1 LTTFVLC
8 LVDVFSTD
16 SRHTY
21 GYKLCISSR
30 RLALLFVRGRLHTRA
45 SQEKRKDASYIYI
58 YIYIYITRSFNFTF
72 SSIDDVLALTN
83 SRLGDF
89 VDRIYPIGIE
99 IKDIIVTDR
108 SVSHLDLHLKAEKL
122 NNNATSKRRSLLTQ
136 YSLWQLIDEPI
147 YITEYSSSTLNLLI
161 VNDHRNIVFSE
172 VAAH

>member
-1 LTTFVLC
+1 M
-8 LVDVFSTD
+8 FSTD

-30 RLALLFVRGRLHTRA
+30 RLVLLFVRGRLHTRA

-58 YIYIYITRSFNFTF
+58 YITRSFNFTF
-72 SSIDDVLALTN
+72 CSINDVLALTN